1 MKGSLLPEWSIN
13 KSLVVIMMD
22 FPNTQEIRGIY
33 WLRIDTIRPE
43 NTYVY
48 HYSEVEIL
56 RVTKDSI
63 FFNDFD
69 KTIEVAP
76 ILEKEEYVKRNMA
89 RPEFVALNRNLLL
102 KKLTF
107 RNQDEE
113 LTTFEDIHVRLIPTK
128 ISNKTVLDRVAYSTY
143 EGVINGFHNILE
155 FKDNIRIDSIP
166 QITDN
171 DILGDGLKLEN
182 FKEFFFLSFYLKGKR
197 FRVIPIS
204 EISDKTI
211 TVYGYNAKQEFSTL
225 KKRN

>member
-1 MKGSLLPEWSIN
+1 MFQRFLFLIFAMIN
-13 KSLVVIMMD
+13 I
-22 FPNTQEIRGIY
+22 PNSQEIEDKY

-48 HYSEVEIL
+48 SYPEIEIL
-56 RVTKDSI
+56 RITKDSI
-63 FFNDFD
+63 FLNEFD

-76 ILEKEEYVKRNMA
+76 ILEKEEYLKRNMA
-89 RPEFVALNRNLLL
+89 LPEFVALNRNLLL

-113 LTTFEDIHVRLIPTK
+113 LTSFEDIHVRLIPTQ
-128 ISNKTVLDRVAYSTY
+128 ILNNIALDIITNNTY
-143 EGVINGFHNILE
+143 EGEINGFHNVLE
-155 FKDNIRIDSIP
+155 FKDNIHIDSIP

-171 DILGDGLKLEN
+171 DILGDELKLEN

-204 EISDKTI
+204 EISDNTI